1 MLRFLRLILNL
12 HLDSKVGVGKGYV
25 KVFKTTVKANFGE
38 VAKTGAR
45 RNSKKDPVKFD
56 KQDFLGYAL
65 YYL

>member
-1 MLRFLRLILNL
+1 
-12 HLDSKVGVGKGYV
+12 LDSKVGVGKGYV
-25 KVFKTTVKANFGE
+25 KVFKATVKANFGE